1 MSTVALITPAAAQY
15 PYPPFPPNVVP
26 DYAPQY
32 RWEGRPSPQMP
43 ENHGKQ
49 GTPNNASS
57 GKIGLGNPN
66 VVGGECAIGMSEE
79 RADGV
84 DGLIT
89 HRASIDQTP

>member
-1 MSTVALITPAAAQY
+1 MPLNTGGKGG
-15 PYPPFPPNVVP
+15 PPLKCLN
-26 DYAPQY
+26 Q
-32 RWEGRPSPQMP
+32 
-43 ENHGKQ
+43 GKQ

-57 GKIGLGNPN
+57 GTIGLGNPN